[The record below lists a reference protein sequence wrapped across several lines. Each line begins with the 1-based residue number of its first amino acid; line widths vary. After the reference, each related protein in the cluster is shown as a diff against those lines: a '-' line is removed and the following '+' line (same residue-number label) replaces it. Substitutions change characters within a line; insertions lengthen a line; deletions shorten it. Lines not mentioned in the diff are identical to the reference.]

1 MKKHAFLPIHPCR
14 HEGVSAKNGSCT
26 PSTLNFDPNHIALK
40 GLSLQDVID
49 LDQALKLRQRGAL
62 LVDVRSPAEFAEA
75 TIPGAIN
82 VPVLDDV
89 ERAEIGTLYKEVGR
103 RDARRRGIEIV
114 APKIPEMLWKIE
126 NARHPDSPP
135 AVVFCWRGGMRSLAM
150 TSFLNL
156 GGIPARQLS
165 GGHKAFRR
173 KVIDYFEQTDFGKVL
188 VVRGLTGVGKTLL
201 LHRLATEKYPVID
214 LEGLANHRG
223 SAFGGL
229 GLGEQPGQKMFEARL
244 WDQLEEQRGANY
256 LLTEGESRHIGRLV
270 VPPRFYKALQEQ
282 PSLWVDASLDY
293 RVRVILDDYPARDD
307 LAAAFEPPLRA
318 LKERLGN
325 SAVAD
330 LLKLLHE
337 KKWEELTRKLMV
349 DYYDPLY
356 LHTLPARRVEIR
368 VDDLDTGVTDLK
380 RAISELLQN

>member
-1 MKKHAFLPIHPCR
+1 MQ
-14 HEGVSAKNGSCT
+14 T
-26 PSTLNFDPNHIALK
+26 
-40 GLSLQDVID
+40 VID
-49 LDQALKLRQRGAL
+49 LDQALDLRRRGAL
-62 LVDVRSPAEFAEA
+62 LVDVRSPGEFAEA

-82 VPVLDDV
+82 IPILDNT
-89 ERAEIGTLYKEVGR
+89 ERAEIGTLYKQVGR
-103 RDARRRGIEIV
+103 RDARKRGIEIV
-114 APKIPEMLWKIE
+114 APKIPEMLWQIE
-126 NARHPDSPP
+126 AARSPDSPP
-135 AVVFCWRGGMRSLAM
+135 AVVFCWRGGMRSLAL

-173 KVIDYFEQTDFGKVL
+173 RVIDYFEQTDFGKVL
-188 VVRGLTGVGKTLL
+188 VLRGLTGVGKTLL
-201 LHRLATEKYPVID
+201 LHRLAAESYPVID

-244 WDQLEEQRGANY
+244 WDRLDECRASDY

-270 VPPRFYKALQEQ
+270 VPPRFYQALQEQ
-282 PSLWVDASLDY
+282 PSLWIDASLDY

-307 LAAAFEPPLRA
+307 LSAAFEPPLRA
-318 LKERLGN
+318 LRERLGN

-330 LLKLLHE
+330 LLRLLHE
-337 KKWEELTRKLMV
+337 KRWEELTRRLMV

-356 LHTLPARRVEIR
+356 MHTCPARRLEVH
-368 VDDLDTGVTDLK
+368 VDNLDVGVTDLK
-380 RAISELLQN
+380 RAISQLLQG